1 MAHFAKL
8 DENNVVENV
17 ITFSNEEVNKN
28 GGDLSVEAEN
38 FVAARHGGTWKQTS
52 YNNNFRK
59 RYAGLGFT
67 YDSVNDVFIPPKPYA
82 SWIFNSTEFNY
93 EAPVT
98 APTKEQCDYTYNGE
112 PYIYIPTWDEDTH
125 QTWVAPHGD
134 DNMYK
139 WTGSAWEEITPTIT
153 HQEFYG

>member
-8 DENNVVENV
+8 DENNVVETA
-17 ITFSNEEVNKN
+17 ITFSNEEVEAN

-52 YNNNFRK
+52 YNNNFRR
-59 RYAGLGFT
+59 RYAGQGFT
-67 YDSVNDVFIPPKPYA
+67 YDPANDVFIPPQSFP
-82 SWIFNSTEFNY
+82 SWTYNSTEFHY
-93 EAPVT
+93 EPPV
-98 APTKEQCDYTYNGE
+98 ALPTKEQCDYNYNGE
-112 PYIYIPTWDEDTH
+112 PYCYIPLWDEDTH

-153 HQEFYG
+153 REEFYV